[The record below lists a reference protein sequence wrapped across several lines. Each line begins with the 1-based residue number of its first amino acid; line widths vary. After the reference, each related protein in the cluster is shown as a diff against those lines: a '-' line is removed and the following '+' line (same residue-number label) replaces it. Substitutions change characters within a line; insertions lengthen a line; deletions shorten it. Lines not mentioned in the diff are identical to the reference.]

1 MEALAKEGIEV
12 NEKGYLDGKCREFY
26 RLKERILLLE
36 RVILHTIGFEL
47 SISHPYIH
55 FGKVSEEF
63 VFCFNGWTWMD
74 GWMDGGYSF

>member
-1 MEALAKEGIEV
+1 M
-12 NEKGYLDGKCREFY
+12 NEKGYLDGKCREFH

-63 VFCFNGWTWMD
+63 VLFCFDGWTLMEVIHFELL
-74 GWMDGGYSF
+74 YIEYK